1 VFDSIGNM
9 PLHPLVVHAVVIG
22 APLCVLLALLFAFPR
37 TRTWARWPLALAAI
51 GTLGAALVARASGPS
66 LAATLKLVPVTAD
79 NPVSVLIARHA
90 MLASQLVLILVG
102 FTVLA
107 LLNSFLV
114 TRPARMA
121 AGGEPRALDRILPI
135 LLIIAGVL
143 VMIWCFR
150 VGDAGSRAV
159 WNPTGATQY

>member
-22 APLCVLLALLFAFPR
+22 SPLCVLLAFLFAYPR
-37 TRTWARWPLALAAI
+37 TRGWARWPLSLAAV
-51 GTLGAALVARASGPS
+51 GTLGASLVARASGPS
-66 LAATLKLVPVTAD
+66 LRAALKLEPVTAD
-79 NPVSVLIARHA
+79 NPVSVLIAKHA
-90 MLASQLVLILVG
+90 TLAGQLVVILAV

-121 AGGEPRALDRILPI
+121 AGGTPRPLDRILPI
-135 LLIIAGVL
+135 LLIVGAVL
-143 VMIWCFR
+143 VMIWCYR
-150 VGDAGSRAV
+150 VGDIGSRAV
-159 WNPTGATQY
+159 WNPTGTQQY